1 MKVVVTGGL
10 GFIGSNFI
18 IHLARNFPKF
28 KIINLDAYL
37 PGSNVGNIDTN
48 KIENY
53 SFIRCNINNREILDK
68 VVSKSDII
76 LNFAAES
83 HVDRSIKDPKPFI
96 NSNILGVY
104 SILEAVRKYKK
115 RFIQI
120 STDEVFG
127 SLRKDSATEEFPLNP
142 SSPYAASK
150 ASAEMLVNSYIVTYG
165 INAIITRCTN
175 NFGPKQSP
183 EKLIPKVILRAK
195 QDLQIP
201 IYGTGKNIRD
211 WIYVLD
217 HCDAILKVM
226 FEGEKGESYNISSG
240 NELDNITLVKK
251 ILKLMGKS
259 NKLIHLIKDRPG
271 HDFRYSMNSQK
282 IYRKLHWKSTYNFQ
296 TSLEDTINW
305 YDKNEKWVKNSLKK
319 INL

>member
-1 MKVVVTGGL
+1 MKVLVTGGL

-18 IHLARNFPKF
+18 IYLTKKFPKL
-28 KIINLDAYL
+28 KITNLDAYL
-37 PGSNVGNIDTN
+37 PGSNVENIETN
-48 KIENY
+48 KIKNY

-115 RFIQI
+115 RLIQI

-127 SLRKDSATEEFPLNP
+127 SLKKDSATEDFLLNP

-150 ASAEMLVNSYIVTYG
+150 ASAEMLVNSYIKTYDC
-165 INAIITRCTN
+165 NAIITRCTN
-175 NFGPKQSP
+175 NFGPRQSP
-183 EKLIPKVILRAK
+183 EKLIPKVILRAE
-195 QDLQIP
+195 QDLPIP
-201 IYGTGKNIRD
+201 IFGTGKNIRD
-211 WIYVLD
+211 WIYVSD

-271 HDFRYSMNSQK
+271 HDFRYSLNSQK
-282 IYRKLHWKSTYNFQ
+282 IYHKLHWKSTHNFQ

-305 YDKNEKWVKNSLKK
+305 YDKNEKWIKNSLKK

>member
-1 MKVVVTGGL
+1 MKILVTGGL

-18 IHLARNFPKF
+18 IQLAKKYPKF
-28 KIINLDAYL
+28 KITNFDAFL
-37 PGSNVGNIDTN
+37 PGSNIKNINVN
-48 KIENY
+48 KIKNY
-53 SFIRCNINNREILDK
+53 SFCRGNINNREILDK
-68 VVSKSDII
+68 IVSKSDII
-76 LNFAAES
+76 VNFAAES

-96 NSNILGVY
+96 NSNILGMY

-115 RFIQI
+115 KLIQI

-127 SLRKDSATEEFPLNP
+127 SLKKDSATEKFLLNP

-150 ASAEMLVNSYIVTYG
+150 ASAEMLVNSYVVTYG
-165 INAIITRCTN
+165 IDAIITRCTN
-175 NFGPKQSP
+175 NFGPRQSP

-195 QDLQIP
+195 QNMQIP

-217 HCDAILKVM
+217 HCDAIMKVM
-226 FEGEKGESYNISSG
+226 FEGEKGESYNISG
-240 NELDNITLVKK
+240 TNELDNIELVKK

-259 NKLIHLIKDRPG
+259 NKLINFTKDRAG

-282 IYRKLHWKSTYNFQ
+282 IYRKLHWKPTYNFQ

-305 YDKNEKWVKNSLKK
+305 YVENEKWVKNSLKK
-319 INL
+319 IDI